1 MQLWAHLIYL
11 TYDKFSMFSFP
22 GDELRYNSG
31 SKLSPVMRYY
41 EFPAKQNQFNL
52 ELQECMFWSFA
63 GIYM

>member
-1 MQLWAHLIYL
+1 
-11 TYDKFSMFSFP
+11 MFSFP

-52 ELQECMFWSFA
+52 DLQECMF
-63 GIYM
+63 